1 MCLQYPIN
9 MEEIVN
15 ISGVGNGKAKKFGK
29 PFLTAIKEYVED
41 NNIERPQDLIIKSI
55 INKSGNKVKI
65 IKCIDRKMPLEDIA
79 DAHKKEVDE
88 IISEIESIVLS
99 GTKVN
104 IDYYINDILDEDSQ
118 EEIFEYFN
126 DAETDSL
133 EDALSEFDDDF
144 SEEEL
149 RLMRIK
155 FYSEI
160 GN

>member
-1 MCLQYPIN
+1 